1 MSNISYSVN
10 GGIAVIKFNR
20 PDKLNSLTLEMYND
34 LGNAFQKASD
44 DPEVA
49 VCILTGEGEKAFC
62 VGADL
67 TESIPYL
74 NEGHYIDEWDTA
86 HLKHIPMYKP
96 IISAINGMCFGGGFE
111 IMLGTDIRV
120 ASNKAVFS
128 LPEVSLGIVPAGGTL
143 VRLSRQIPY
152 IRAMELILSA
162 KKISAKEAYDYGI
175 LNYVVEP
182 EQVMEKAKEIA
193 KRFLLLSTT
202 AVQTAKESIIKLREI
217 PLEQAF
223 ETEAMLGYK
232 AFTSDDAREG
242 LGAFYNK
249 REPIFPSK
257 KW

>member
-242 LGAFYNK
+242 LDAFYNK